1 MRPHTNI
8 YFFSSLNPHVLT
20 IAQDDTRDINLDPLA
35 PVSQELPHGGQ
46 LTERTL
52 SNGTRVHII
61 RPRPKPK
68 REFST
73 KTETFAMSMTK
84 SLDYN

>member
-1 MRPHTNI
+1 MIIPSR
-8 YFFSSLNPHVLT
+8 YKEVFAL
-20 IAQDDTRDINLDPLA
+20 RDIGLDPLA

-61 RPRPKPK
+61 RPKPK

-73 KTETFAMSMTK
+73 KTETFSMSIVKTV
-84 SLDYN
+84 S

>member
-1 MRPHTNI
+1 M
-8 YFFSSLNPHVLT
+8 LT
-20 IAQDDTRDINLDPLA
+20 TAQDDTRDINLDPLA

-73 KTETFAMSMTK
+73 RTETFAMSINK